1 MNEYSYIIDG
11 GAISDGDV
19 NILDF
24 VALVSGILGISI
36 LVIESN
42 NFM

>member
-1 MNEYSYIIDG
+1 MNEYLYIIAG
-11 GAISDGDV
+11 GAISDGHV